1 MGGGSI
7 KKPTQK
13 RSINFTT
20 ETLETLD
27 KLAAKNHTTTSELV
41 RGYVEKG
48 LSIEGSREDIDFI
61 ARIIRQ
67 EITAVYHVDEIK
79 AIADHDT
86 DRLAKMLMKIGKI
99 FFLLIKVLMNLANE
113 GSEDDFDQMLSE
125 AVKLGVDYMQKKD
138 FQINS
143 FLQDTSNLRE
153 LAEKL

>member
-67 EITAVYHVDEIK
+67 EITAVYVP
-79 AIADHDT
+79 
-86 DRLAKMLMKIGKI
+86 M
-99 FFLLIKVLMNLANE
+99 FLL
-113 GSEDDFDQMLSE
+113 
-125 AVKLGVDYMQKKD
+125 GVAQTASWMP
-138 FQINS
+138 FRGTVHGI
-143 FLQDTSNLRE
+143 FTSG
-153 LAEKL
+153 